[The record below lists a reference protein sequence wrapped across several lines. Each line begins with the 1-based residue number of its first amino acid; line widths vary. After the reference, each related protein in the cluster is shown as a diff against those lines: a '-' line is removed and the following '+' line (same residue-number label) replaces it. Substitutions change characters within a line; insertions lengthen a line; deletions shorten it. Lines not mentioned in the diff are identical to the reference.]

1 MQGAILDDDTVINS
15 LELIK
20 GEAKDLNLELL
31 KTKEV
36 MNEVQSISKTYEHFA
51 RVVTNVYFTLE
62 ALADVNY
69 LYQFSLSFIL
79 QILDKVLIDCKSSAA
94 STDSSARI
102 KKLSTSFYCE
112 TSRRVLRAL
121 KYEDQIL
128 FVLQLARISSMH
140 EKTLSDDEY
149 NYLVNDP
156 PLFEVEENTVKKFTS
171 LINGVTLPESV
182 AKRII
187 HVTKLP
193 PFGNIVADMAANSTT
208 WCKFYEAA
216 SPETCVPTSW
226 LADSPS
232 PVRLALLQLILVKT
246 LRPDRVLA
254 AIEQYVAVVFGV
266 EEFKWHSYCG
276 FDLANI
282 INVDSK
288 NNVPIVI
295 CSTAGHD
302 VSNKVERLANFMN
315 KPLLSVSMGSSE
327 GFAEAD
333 KSITLGMK
341 TGSWVLLRNVHL
353 CIEWLGLLE
362 KRIHSYLTPSG
373 GNSTSIHE
381 NYRLFLTCEGN
392 NSNIPVSLLRGS
404 EVIIAE
410 ASTGMKANILRFFS
424 SIPLTR
430 IEKPPVERARLYAL
444 VAWLNGIIQERLRY
458 SPFGWTKHY
467 EFSEADAVCT
477 IDVVDQWI
485 DDIAGSRAHINPE
498 DIPWQALR
506 TLLSQSLYGGRIDH
520 SYDQAAL
527 DSFINT
533 IFNAK
538 SYATAAILVTDNVTG
553 KPLVT
558 LPDSLQHHAL
568 EQWIATVLPESNSP
582 SWIGLPVSA
591 DNQLQVITGQ
601 SILLKLS
608 ALKSCMDDDIA
619 TDASMQVNASTA
631 VSINEIEKIQQLVTK
646 WFTALPD
653 TGAASD
659 TGGFTVAI
667 TSAHDINSSPL
678 QRCLARELIKGR
690 STIASIRTD
699 LELLLAYCR
708 GEVKVSNDIR
718 YLIDCFTKNKVPSKW
733 FISGAAATRLS
744 VSSYISDV
752 CMRWKTLQPCTSVV
766 NATSA
771 VPNVVFAFGNMFSPE
786 SFITAIRQQCA
797 FITKWSLE
805 DLELYLEIG
814 ESTWELA
821 GQDTVVSGLV
831 LEGVTWDAAERTI
844 KLSQELHYTLQLSRL
859 RWKRKDERQKQLHY
873 MQIPVYLDT
882 FTRSHVIMEV
892 LVAVPSSVPHHVWLQ
907 RGVCILLNG

>member
-1 MQGAILDDDTVINS
+1 
-15 LELIK
+15 
-20 GEAKDLNLELL
+20 
-31 KTKEV
+31 
-36 MNEVQSISKTYEHFA
+36 
-51 RVVTNVYFTLE
+51 
-62 ALADVNY
+62 
-69 LYQFSLSFIL
+69 
-79 QILDKVLIDCKSSAA
+79 
-94 STDSSARI
+94 
-102 KKLSTSFYCE
+102 
-112 TSRRVLRAL
+112 
-121 KYEDQIL
+121 
-128 FVLQLARISSMH
+128 
-140 EKTLSDDEY
+140 
-149 NYLVNDP
+149 
-156 PLFEVEENTVKKFTS
+156 
-171 LINGVTLPESV
+171 
-182 AKRII
+182 
-187 HVTKLP
+187 
-193 PFGNIVADMAANSTT
+193 MAANSTT
-208 WCKFYEAA
+208 WCAFYGAA
-216 SPETCVPTSW
+216 SPETCVPTGW
-226 LADSPS
+226 LADSPT

-246 LRPDRVLA
+246 LRPDRVLD

-288 NNVPIVI
+288 NNIPIVI

-315 KPLLSVSMGSSE
+315 KTLLSVSMGSSE

-373 GNSTSIHE
+373 GNSSSIHE

-392 NSNIPVSLLRGS
+392 NSTIPVSLLRGS

-430 IEKPPVERARLYAL
+430 IEQPPVERARLYAL

-568 EQWIATVLPESNSP
+568 EQWILLYYLKVTVHHGSGCRYQP
-582 SWIGLPVSA
+582 
-591 DNQLQVITGQ
+591 
-601 SILLKLS
+601 
-608 ALKSCMDDDIA
+608 
-619 TDASMQVNASTA
+619 
-631 VSINEIEKIQQLVTK
+631 
-646 WFTALPD
+646 
-653 TGAASD
+653 
-659 TGGFTVAI
+659 
-667 TSAHDINSSPL
+667 
-678 QRCLARELIKGR
+678 
-690 STIASIRTD
+690 TI
-699 LELLLAYCR
+699 
-708 GEVKVSNDIR
+708 
-718 YLIDCFTKNKVPSKW
+718 
-733 FISGAAATRLS
+733 
-744 VSSYISDV
+744 SY
-752 CMRWKTLQPCTSVV
+752 K
-766 NATSA
+766 
-771 VPNVVFAFGNMFSPE
+771 
-786 SFITAIRQQCA
+786 
-797 FITKWSLE
+797 
-805 DLELYLEIG
+805 
-814 ESTWELA
+814 
-821 GQDTVVSGLV
+821 
-831 LEGVTWDAAERTI
+831 
-844 KLSQELHYTLQLSRL
+844 
-859 RWKRKDERQKQLHY
+859 
-873 MQIPVYLDT
+873 
-882 FTRSHVIMEV
+882 
-892 LVAVPSSVPHHVWLQ
+892 
-907 RGVCILLNG
+907 